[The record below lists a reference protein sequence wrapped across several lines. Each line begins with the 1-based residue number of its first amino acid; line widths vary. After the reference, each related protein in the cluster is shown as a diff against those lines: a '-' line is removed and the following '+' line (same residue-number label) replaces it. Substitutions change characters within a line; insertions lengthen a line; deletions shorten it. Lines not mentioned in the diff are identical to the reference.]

1 MPKFAVDIV
10 ETVRYRLIVEAPDA
24 ETIEQ
29 EDPDTF
35 ADELS
40 DNEGFIGV
48 EDRVIE
54 CVNEADEDEDVDVS
68 LGRTA

>member
-10 ETVRYRLIVEAPDA
+10 ETIRYRLIIDAPDA
-24 ETIEQ
+24 QTIEQ

-40 DNEGFIGV
+40 DNVGFVGV
-48 EDRVIE
+48 EERVIE
-54 CVNEADEDEDVDVS
+54 SVNEADEDEDVDAI
-68 LGRTA
+68 LRGAN